1 MMALPEFDTAVRAK
15 LPMVV
20 VVMNDEAYGAEIK
33 HLEHRGWS
41 LGYAHFE
48 NPDLPAVARA
58 LGGDGIDVRT
68 LADLDRVEAALADL
82 RRPLLIDVHVDGS
95 ITGEWVALSRGEI
108 ED

>member
-20 VVMNDEAYGAEIK
+20 IVMNDEAYGAEIK
-33 HLEHRGWS
+33 HLEHRGWNPDN
-41 LGYAHFE
+41 ARFD

-58 LGGDGIDVRT
+58 LGGDGIDVRK
-68 LADLDRVEAALADL
+68 LEDLDLVEAALANL
-82 RRPLLIDVHVDGS
+82 TRPLLVDIHIDGS
-95 ITGEWVALSRGEI
+95 ITGEWVALSRGEN